1 MEKVKIF
8 IKNKNITVEENL
20 GIKLQ
25 EVLEK
30 YYSEK
35 LDEVLVAI
43 YNNEVMDL
51 NKGVEFD
58 CTVNFLTIKEKSGF
72 KAYQTTTLY
81 LLLTAI
87 REHFG
92 KDVDSLVKHSIGKN
106 LYVEVKDKTITEAD
120 VEKIQA
126 IMEDKV
132 KRGVKIKKDLFS
144 LRRAYDV
151 FEKNNLKDKME
162 VLKYRRGSS
171 VTMYNLDG
179 FSNYFYGAL
188 VLDLSLIKMFKVS
201 YIEPNIVLQ
210 IPDTEDSNVLGDIK
224 NFPQI
229 SAVFEEAQDWAEVL
243 EVDTVAKLNNRI
255 VDGKFNEIIRL
266 NEELHEKKLS
276 NIADAIK
283 KDHKK
288 LVLIA
293 GPSSSGKTTFANRL
307 SDHLKVN
314 GLKPHIISLDD
325 YYLNR
330 DQIPFD
336 ENGKQN
342 FEVVE
347 SLDIAMINR
356 DITKILA
363 GEEVE
368 IPSFNFKTG
377 VKEYKGKHKIK
388 LEEKDIIIMEG
399 IHGLNEIITKDVKKE
414 DKFKVFISAL
424 TTLNIDNHNRIPTTD
439 TRLIRRLVR
448 DYNSRG
454 FGATSTIEMWPT
466 VLEGEVKNIFPY
478 QNEADAVFNSALIY
492 ELSVLKPYVEPLLF
506 SINPDQPEYKEA
518 RRLVKFLEN
527 FLVPHD
533 IAVPT
538 TSLCREFIG
547 GGAFGL

>member
-8 IKNKNITVEENL
+8 IKNNGLTVEENL

-30 YYSEK
+30 HYSEK

-43 YNNEVMDL
+43 YNNEVTDL

-58 CTVNFLTIKEKSGF
+58 CTVNFLTIKERSGF
-72 KAYQTTTLY
+72 KAYQTTALY
-81 LLLTAI
+81 LLLAGI

-92 KDVDSLVKHSIGKN
+92 KDTDSLVKHSIGKN
-106 LYVEVKDKTITEAD
+106 LYIEVKDKNITDAD

-132 KRGVKIKKDLFS
+132 KRGVKIEKNLYS

-151 FEKNNLKDKME
+151 FEKNNLSDKME

-188 VLDLSLIKMFKVS
+188 VLNLSLIKKFKVS
-201 YIEPNIVLQ
+201 YIAPNIVLQ
-210 IPDTEDSNVLGDIK
+210 IPDQADPTTLGNIK

-255 VDGKFNEIIRL
+255 VKGKFNEIIRL

-283 KDHKK
+283 RDHKK

-330 DQIPFD
+330 DEIPFD

-377 VKEYKGKHKIK
+377 VKEYKGHHKIK

-439 TRLIRRLVR
+439 TRLIRRMVR
-448 DYNSRG
+448 DHNSRG
-454 FGATSTIEMWPT
+454 FGATNTIDMWPT

-533 IAVPT
+533 IQVPT

-547 GGAFGL
+547 GGSFGL